1 MKKKTINLKEASFT
15 QAINISA
22 QWCKEWGEDL
32 LSEEVLA
39 DRIAELTKTRNG
51 LRGFF
56 AYALSDKDCFLLDKL
71 PFSLIYK
78 LNEGGDAVTDIV
90 VKNLIMSSAQIIIHR
105 RDNNHEYEITSENIS
120 DRCKAILRLLET
132 KSVTK
137 SVNQVLRDLDNIG
150 NSFDNSVKYD
160 SEQKEFI
167 KKQILDE
174 KLKIYGL
181 ENIRVVD
188 ASVMPEITS
197 GNLNAP
203 TLMIAERAAEFIL
216 N

>member
-1 MKKKTINLKEASFT
+1 MEKKAINLKEASFT

-39 DRIAELTKTRNG
+39 DRIAELIKTKKG

-56 AYALSDKDCFLLDKL
+56 AYALSDKDCLLLDKL
-71 PFSLIYK
+71 PFSFIFK
-78 LNEGGDAVTDIV
+78 MNEGGDSVVEII
-90 VKNLIMSSAQIIIHR
+90 VKNLVMSSAQIIIHR
-105 RDNNHEYEITSENIS
+105 RDKNHEYEITSENIS

-132 KSVTK
+132 NSVTK
-137 SVNQVLRDLDNIG
+137 SVNKVLRDLDDMG

-167 KKQILDE
+167 KKQILD
-174 KLKIYGL
+174 
-181 ENIRVVD
+181 
-188 ASVMPEITS
+188 
-197 GNLNAP
+197 
-203 TLMIAERAAEFIL
+203 IAQ
-216 N
+216 

>member
-1 MKKKTINLKEASFT
+1 MEKKTINLKEASFT

-39 DRIAELTKTRNG
+39 DRIAELIKTKNG

-71 PFSLIYK
+71 PSSIIFK
-78 LNEGGDAVTDIV
+78 LNEVGDPVVEIV
-90 VKNLIMSSAQIIIHR
+90 VKNLIMSTAQIIIHQ
-105 RDNNHEYEITSENIS
+105 RDNNHEYEMTSENIS

-132 KSVTK
+132 KLVTK
-137 SVNQVLRDLDNIG
+137 TINQVLKDLDNMG
-150 NSFDNSVKYD
+150 NSFDNSIKYD

-167 KKQILDE
+167 KKQFLD
-174 KLKIYGL
+174 
-181 ENIRVVD
+181 
-188 ASVMPEITS
+188 
-197 GNLNAP
+197 
-203 TLMIAERAAEFIL
+203 IAQ
-216 N
+216 

>member
-1 MKKKTINLKEASFT
+1 MEKKTINLKEASFT
-15 QAINISA
+15 QAINVSA

-78 LNEGGDAVTDIV
+78 LNEGGDAIAEIV
-90 VKNLIMSSAQIIIHR
+90 VKNLIMSSAQIIVHR
-105 RDNNHEYEITSENIS
+105 RDKNHEYEMKSENIS

-132 KSVTK
+132 KSVVNY
-137 SVNQVLRDLDNIG
+137 VNQCLKNLDNMG
-150 NSFDNSVKYD
+150 NSFDNSIKYD
-160 SEQKEFI
+160 TEQKEFI
-167 KKQILDE
+167 KKQIH
-174 KLKIYGL
+174 
-181 ENIRVVD
+181 
-188 ASVMPEITS
+188 EI
-197 GNLNAP
+197 AQ
-203 TLMIAERAAEFIL
+203 
-216 N
+216 